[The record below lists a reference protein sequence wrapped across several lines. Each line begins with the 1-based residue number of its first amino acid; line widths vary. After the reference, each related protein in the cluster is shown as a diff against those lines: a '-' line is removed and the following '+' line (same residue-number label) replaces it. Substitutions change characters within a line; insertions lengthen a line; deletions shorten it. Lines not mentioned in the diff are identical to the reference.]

1 MDETYLRVAGEW
13 RYLYR
18 AGGFHRRDGSIAKF
32 EKAAQ
37 WPVQNR
43 MQAEIVYAA
52 MPNKSVM
59 KRA

>member
-1 MDETYLRVAGEW
+1 MSNAKKHDSGASEGA
-13 RYLYR
+13 
-18 AGGFHRRDGSIAKF
+18 GSIAKF
-32 EKAAQ
+32 EEAAQ